1 MEFGDDNSEKVV
13 SDFHDTSKEELL
25 ELVKQSKIRK
35 ILIISWR
42 DLDDVESGGSEL
54 HAHQIATRW
63 AQAGLD
69 VTFRSSTAYGLPKF
83 SHRNG
88 YRVIRKSGRYLV
100 FPRTALSWLVSASG
114 HYDAVVEIWNGMPF
128 FSTLWSSKPKVI
140 VLHHVHADMWQ
151 MVLPPFLAKLGNI
164 TEEMIAPIIFR
175 KEAII
180 TPSKSV
186 KSDVLSRMKF
196 KDSQV
201 KVVHPGIDP
210 FFFSTPNRSANP
222 TVITVGRLVP
232 VKRVPLLIE
241 ILKEVKKAVPEL
253 RAIIV
258 GDGYEKEIVIDSVN
272 NADASSWIT
281 LKGRVSDQDLLDL
294 YRSSW
299 LHVSASS
306 REGWGLTVLEA
317 GGSYLPSVTFNIPGF
332 MDSVIEGVSGYL
344 AHSPNDMALKIEK
357 LLKDSHLREKMGA
370 RANEFARKLTW
381 DQTSL
386 GIFKELD
393 EVSLS
398 KKR

>member
-1 MEFGDDNSEKVV
+1 MESSDDNPEKV
-13 SDFHDTSKEELL
+13 DFTVHDSSKEELI
-25 ELVKQSKIRK
+25 ELVKNSKIKR
-35 ILIISWR
+35 ILILSWR

-63 AQAGLD
+63 AEAGLD

-88 YRVIRKSGRYLV
+88 YRIIRKSGRYLV

-128 FSTLWSSKPKVI
+128 FSTLWASKPKVV

-151 MVLPPFLAKLGNI
+151 MVLPPFLAKVGNI
-164 TEEMIAPIIFR
+164 IEEVVAPIIFR

-180 TPSKSV
+180 TPSESV
-186 KSDVLSRMKF
+186 KSDVLNRMKF
-196 KDSQV
+196 KDSQI
-201 KVVHPGIDP
+201 KIVHPGMDP
-210 FFFSTPNRSANP
+210 FFYSTPDRNANP
-222 TVITVGRLVP
+222 TVIAVGRLVP

-241 ILKEVKKAVPEL
+241 ILKEVKKTVPDL

-258 GDGYEKEIVIDSVN
+258 GDGFEKEIVIDSVN
-272 NADASSWIT
+272 NADATSWIA
-281 LKGRVSDQDLLDL
+281 LKGRVSDQDLLEL
-294 YRSSW
+294 YRNAW

-332 MDSVIEGVSGYL
+332 MDSVIDGVSGYL
-344 AHSPNDMALKIEK
+344 AQDPNDMAVKIEM
-357 LLKDSHLREKMGA
+357 LLKDTKLREKMGA
-370 RANEFARKLTW
+370 KANEFARKLTW
-381 DQTSL
+381 DHTSL
-386 GIFKELD
+386 GIFKELE